1 MSKAVLI
8 MDMPEDCKQCLFC
21 RGLNACKLKKYLVR
35 DKICT
40 VYTVDKQIMEGG
52 KPDWCPL
59 RELPERSDH
68 PEHCDNG
75 RFDAGWN
82 GCLDAIEGGAH
93 GKEQSE

>member
-1 MSKAVLI
+1 MAKVVLV
-8 MDMPEDCKQCLFC
+8 MDMPEDCKQCVFC

-82 GCLDAIEGGAH
+82 GCLHAIEGGAH

>member
-1 MSKAVLI
+1 MAKVVLV
-8 MDMPEDCKQCLFC
+8 MDMPEDCKQCVFC

-75 RFDAGWN
+75 MFDAGWN

>member
-1 MSKAVLI
+1 MSKAVFV
-8 MDMPEDCKQCLFC
+8 MDMPEDCKQCVFC

-52 KPDWCPL
+52 KPYWCPL

>member
-1 MSKAVLI
+1 MSKAVLV
-8 MDMPEDCKQCLFC
+8 MDMPEDCKQCVFC

-82 GCLDAIEGGAH
+82 ACLDAREGGAH

>member
-1 MSKAVLI
+1 MAKAVLV
-8 MDMPEDCKQCLFC
+8 MDMPEDCKQCVFC

-68 PEHCDNG
+68 PDHCDNG
-75 RFDAGWN
+75 RFMQAGTDA
-82 GCLDAIEGGAH
+82 
-93 GKEQSE
+93 